1 MKRLSFIVV
10 LILLFALTTSI
21 AVAQK
26 GEDKSSDQEGNTEA
40 ISVTCYDDNG
50 NETSSFD
57 NGVEVTVVQMRSGFE
72 YTATVLGIGE
82 FDPILAIFNDEGDS
96 LCIDDSAEAMAYTAD
111 LPSSGGVEASSFNP
125 QLIFNNGAEDEFA
138 DVSLVVGG
146 YNSMPGEFLLI
157 LEGMAVTAADN
168 AGDPFSV
175 HISDQMV
182 ASEAP
187 VTVYAIADTDSLDPL
202 IRLINTDYETILDED
217 GAQVYCDDAGS
228 DSLCWSG
235 AVDNLDGS
243 YVDIANG
250 EFSLAIYDSDAI
262 LSIPLDADYA
272 GGYFNFLVTSYEQS
286 TYGDYTMVFH
296 IGVGEQ
302 EPEDDKADTDA

>member
-1 MKRLSFIVV
+1 
-10 LILLFALTTSI
+10 
-21 AVAQK
+21 
-26 GEDKSSDQEGNTEA
+26 
-40 ISVTCYDDNG
+40 
-50 NETSSFD
+50 
-57 NGVEVTVVQMRSGFE
+57 VEVTVVQMRSGFE
-72 YTATVLGIGE
+72 YTATVLGIDE

-96 LCIDDSAEAMAYTAD
+96 LCIDDSAEAMSYTAD

-146 YNSMPGEFLLI
+146 YESQPGEFLLI

-182 ASEAP
+182 ASEVP
-187 VTVYAIADTDSLDPL
+187 VTVYAIANSDLDPL
-202 IRLINTDYETILDED
+202 IRLIDTEYETILDED
-217 GAQVYCDDAGS
+217 DAQVYCDDAGS

-272 GGYFNFLVTSYEQS
+272 GGYFNFLVTRYDETTSGE
-286 TYGDYTMVFH
+286 YTMVFH

-302 EPEDDKADTDA
+302 EAEDDKANTDA